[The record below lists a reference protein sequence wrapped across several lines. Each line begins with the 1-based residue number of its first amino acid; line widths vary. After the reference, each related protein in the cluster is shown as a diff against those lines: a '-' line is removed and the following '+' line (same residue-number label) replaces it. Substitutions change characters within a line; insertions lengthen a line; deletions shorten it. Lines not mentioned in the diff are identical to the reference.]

1 MQKALWRN
9 TVKIRRRFL
18 QMKKQELLDLGID
31 EETVKAVIAIHA
43 KDIQEANAKT
53 AAAEQ
58 ARDDLQVRVDGY
70 DDQLAEIKKSAGDN
84 EELKNQIKDLQDA
97 NKKTAK
103 DYQNKLAEQQKE
115 FRIESALRDANAKNP
130 KAVKALLDLEK
141 VSVDGDNVIG
151 LDDQL
156 KNLQESEGYLFGDKQ
171 PNGAKKV
178 FTQGNPAGGNPDK
191 GIGDAISDKN
201 SNLTEMLAENA
212 NKGE

>member
-1 MQKALWRN
+1 
-9 TVKIRRRFL
+9 
-18 QMKKQELLDLGID
+18 MKKQELLDLGID

-58 ARDDLQVRVDGY
+58 ERDDLQERIGGY
-70 DDQLAEIKKSAGDN
+70 DDQLAELKKSAGDN
-84 EELKNQIKDLQDA
+84 DDLKNQIKDLQDA
-97 NKKTAK
+97 NKKTAE
-103 DYQNKLAEQQKE
+103 DYQNKLVEQQKE

-141 VSVDGDNVIG
+141 VSVEGDNITG

-156 KNLQESEGYLFGDKQ
+156 KNLQESEAYLFGDKQ
-171 PNGAKKV
+171 PSGTVKV

-191 GIGDAISDKN
+191 GIGDAISDQKA
-201 SNLTEMLAENA
+201 NLTEMLAENA